1 MDKVPMSYTEAVSE
15 LDSILKY
22 LEESSEVD
30 MDKISL
36 QVKRASDLMDF
47 CKKQLYVLDKE
58 LEKMISELE

>member
-1 MDKVPMSYTEAVSE
+1 MSYTEAVSE